1 MGLDAFELLSR
12 GPCGGHTQIWD
23 LGEARAGLSSLEP
36 WEALRGTYTEEG
48 HVMVY
53 ICKGSAPAVGERMG
67 EVG

>member
-1 MGLDAFELLSR
+1 MGLDAFEVLSR

-48 HVMVY
+48 HVM
-53 ICKGSAPAVGERMG
+53 ISSSSWREDGGSGVREDAG
-67 EVG
+67 